1 MSLRHQVAVVT
12 GGGRGIGRAIA
23 RTFAEAGASVAV
35 LARTGSELAGTVSLI
50 TSAGGEAGAWTP
62 DVTDEDA
69 VKRAIEDVRARW
81 GPVDL
86 LVNNAAILGPIGPL
100 WESSPTDCAGA
111 SSTWSAVQCRS
122 RISPRT

>member
-35 LARTGSELAGTVSLI
+35 FARTGSELAETVSLI
-50 TSAGGEAGAWTP
+50 TSAGGEAGAWTL

-69 VKRAIEDVRARW
+69 
-81 GPVDL
+81 
-86 LVNNAAILGPIGPL
+86 
-100 WESSPTDCAGA
+100 
-111 SSTWSAVQCRS
+111 
-122 RISPRT
+122 